1 MKILNVFYNM
11 DPVSGGGAA
20 ERTFQ
25 MSRYLV
31 RTGAECVVLTTDV
44 GMTPERQEA
53 LAGVE
58 VVALPYFN
66 RRFYI
71 PRFSSLRRMKNLV
84 ESVDV
89 IHLMGHWTAINVLTY
104 LFARRLGTPYVV
116 CPAGSLLIFGRSKWL
131 KRLFR
136 WLIGA
141 RIVREAEGHI
151 AISPNEI
158 PQFGTYGVEA
168 DRVTVIPN
176 GIDPEDF
183 VSKDASGFRD
193 RYDLGDR
200 PIVLFVGRLSP
211 EKGPDLLLD
220 AFWRAGGERVDDYLL
235 VFAGPDGGML
245 SKLRATAERRGLK
258 DRVRFL
264 GFVGGAAKSDAYH
277 AADLLV
283 IPSRREAMS
292 IVVLEAGAAGTPVL
306 LTDQCGFDEVAEI
319 GGGRVVPASAE
330 GLEEGLTAIL
340 DNPEE
345 LGEMGDRLRRFTEAG
360 FTWDSIADRHLDL
373 YASILG
379 TRKPG
384 KGQAGG

>member
-1 MKILNVFYNM
+1 MKILNVMHNM
-11 DPVSGGGAA
+11 DAVTGGGAA

-31 RTGAECVVLTTDV
+31 RMGAGCAVLTTDV
-44 GMTPERQEA
+44 GMTPERREA

-66 RRFYI
+66 RRFYV
-71 PRFSSLRRMKNLV
+71 PKFSLRQMRNLV
-84 ESVDV
+84 GSVDV

-104 LFARRLGTPYVV
+104 LLARQLGKPYVV
-116 CPAGSLLIFGRSKWL
+116 CPAGSLMVFGRSRWL

-141 RIVREAEGHI
+141 RIVGEAAGHI

-158 PQFGTYGVEA
+158 PQFRTYGVKA

-183 VSKDASGFRD
+183 ASKDAADFRD

-220 AFWRAGGERVDDYLL
+220 AFWRAGERVDDYLL

-245 SKLRATAERRGLK
+245 PKLRETAERRRLK

-306 LTDQCGFDEVAEI
+306 LTDQCGFSEVAEI

-330 GLEEGLTAIL
+330 GLEEGLIAML
-340 DNPEE
+340 ENPKK
-345 LGEMGDRLRRFTEAG
+345 LREMGDRLRRFTEAG
-360 FTWDSIADRHLDL
+360 FTWDSIAERHLDL
-373 YASILG
+373 YADILG
-379 TRKPG
+379 TRKPD
-384 KGQAGG
+384 KG